1 MTDGWCSVNDRYNL
15 ARVNEALCLHDKAE
29 RIYKDILMNHPNYID
44 CYLRE
49 NNNLFFIVQRQCHEM
64 DVFFKSLNIL
74 ISTLRSVWVSMPFT
88 AFHYIIQL
96 LFFCLFL

>member
-1 MTDGWCSVNDRYNL
+1 MTDSCCSVNDRYNL

-49 NNNLFFIVQRQCHEM
+49 SNYLFFLY
-64 DVFFKSLNIL
+64 S
-74 ISTLRSVWVSMPFT
+74 SVGD
-88 AFHYIIQL
+88 L
-96 LFFCLFL
+96 

>member
-1 MTDGWCSVNDRYNL
+1 MTDGWRFVNCRYNL

-49 NNNLFFIVQRQCHEM
+49 SNYLVFLFKLGPILWKLTGSDFRR
-64 DVFFKSLNIL
+64 IL
-74 ISTLRSVWVSMPFT
+74 IRCLVLKEKK
-88 AFHYIIQL
+88 IIYSYVRL
-96 LFFCLFL
+96 

>member
-1 MTDGWCSVNDRYNL
+1 MFTLQKVSKEEIYHLSVLGKLTVENDRYNL

-49 NNNLFFIVQRQCHEM
+49 SN
-64 DVFFKSLNIL
+64 
-74 ISTLRSVWVSMPFT
+74 
-88 AFHYIIQL
+88 YL
-96 LFFCLFL
+96 LFFFFIRTKNFEIDWF

>member
-1 MTDGWCSVNDRYNL
+1 MFDDRYNL

-49 NNNLFFIVQRQCHEM
+49 SNYLFFI
-64 DVFFKSLNIL
+64 FKG
-74 ISTLRSVWVSMPFT
+74 TVSRDGF
-88 AFHYIIQL
+88 L
-96 LFFCLFL
+96 LKV